1 MLEERWHPV
10 GGKKAKHNCLFKFF
24 MGKTKI
30 TTESKTESK
39 PIEEQTKTALVKI
52 PKKKITSGTLNIDA
66 TFNNTKVLFSDKLGN
81 VLFWSS
87 AGSLGFRGAKK
98 GTPFAAS
105 KVGDVVGSKASIL
118 GVKDADVVVRG
129 VGSGREPAIRAFMAY
144 GIEITSIKD
153 ATPVPHNGPKPKKPR
168 RV

>member
-1 MLEERWHPV
+1 
-10 GGKKAKHNCLFKFF
+10 
-24 MGKTKI
+24 MGKTKV
-30 TTESKTESK
+30 TKESSEGSPVEVKSVS
-39 PIEEQTKTALVKI
+39 EERKAPPLKI
-52 PKKKITSGTLNIDA
+52 PKKKLTSGILNIEA
-66 TFNNTKVLFSDKLGN
+66 TFNNTKVIFGDKMGN

-105 KVGDVVGSKASIL
+105 KVGDIVGGKATGI
-118 GVKDADVVVRG
+118 GVEDADVVVKG
-129 VGSGREPAIRAFMAY
+129 VGSGREPAIRAFMAH

-153 ATPVPHNGPKPKKPR
+153 ATPVPHNGPKAKKPR

>member
-1 MLEERWHPV
+1 
-10 GGKKAKHNCLFKFF
+10 

-30 TTESKTESK
+30 TTESTAETSTENKVAEIKT
-39 PIEEQTKTALVKI
+39 
-52 PKKKITSGTLNIDA
+52 PKKKISSGIVHIDA

-81 VLFWSS
+81 ALFATS
-87 AGSLGFRGAKK
+87 AGALGFRGAKK

-105 KVGDVVGSKASIL
+105 KVGDIIGSKASVL
-118 GVKDADVVVRG
+118 GVKDSEVVVKG
-129 VGSGREPAIRAFMAY
+129 VGSGREPAIRAFMAH

-153 ATPVPHNGPKPKKPR
+153 ATPVPHNGPKAKKPR